1 VKRVIAT
8 LRLARTEEGGRRT
21 PIAGS
26 TYACPVFFDGVPQLA
41 SHAYDC
47 RILLPE
53 GVPTIAP
60 GDTIAEIPLLFLS
73 PDQVFPHLRLGV
85 TFTLW
90 EGKTIGRGV
99 VVRIEEES
107 GGA

>member
-8 LRLARTEEGGRRT
+8 IRLARTQEGGRRT
-21 PIAGS
+21 PIGGP
-26 TYACPVFFDGVPQLA
+26 TYACPVFFEGVPQLA
-41 SHAYDC
+41 ANGYAC

-53 GVPTIAP
+53 GVTTIAP

-73 PDQVFPHLRLGV
+73 PDEVIPHIRPGV
-85 TFTLW
+85 SFTLW